1 MFKRSFF
8 KFAYSV
14 EDLRRYYVAQD
25 DLRKHWLSIFADEL
39 IEVAKESSTKEILSI
54 LKLEFEPAY
63 LEFEKNPAS
72 IAKASTLQVRE
83 KVYIRTVKR
92 GDTLRMNSHI

>member
-1 MFKRSFF
+1 MDAFFTMFKRSFF

-14 EDLRRYYVAQD
+14 EDLRRYYVTQD

-54 LKLEFEPAY
+54 LK